1 MIYYVED
8 DDNIRELV
16 VYTLSQMGMP
26 ARGFVDAQSF
36 YEACEKEMPE
46 LILLDIML
54 PKEDGISILRRLR
67 SDGRTQEV
75 PVIMVTA
82 KGTEY
87 DKVKGLDLG
96 ADDYIAKPFGM
107 SELVARV
114 RARLRRV
121 APKKD
126 PNLFIAGKLKLDNLA
141 HTVEVDG
148 AEVALTLKEYELL
161 RFMMENQ
168 GVAFSREQL
177 LDHIWDYG
185 YAGGTRTVDVHIQT
199 LRAKLGVCG
208 ELVETV
214 RGIGYRFGGRLT

>member
-8 DDNIRELV
+8 DSNIRELV
-16 VYTLSQMGMP
+16 VYTLTQMGLP
-26 ARGFVDAQSF
+26 ARGFVDSESF
-36 YEACEKEMPE
+36 YTAVSLELPE
-46 LILLDIML
+46 LVLLDIML
-54 PKEDGISILRRLR
+54 PNEDGLSILRRLR
-67 SDGRTQEV
+67 ADHRTAEI

-87 DKVKGLDLG
+87 DKVQGLDMG

-114 RARLRRV
+114 RARLRRS
-121 APKKD
+121 AARQD
-126 PNLFIAGKLKLDNLA
+126 PNLYIVGKLRLDKLA
-141 HTVEVDG
+141 HSVTVDG
-148 AEVALTLKEYELL
+148 AEVQLTLKEYELL
-161 RFMMENQ
+161 RFLLENQ

-199 LRAKLGVCG
+199 LRAKLGECG
-208 ELVETV
+208 GMIETV
-214 RGIGYRFGGRLT
+214 RGIGYRFGGR

>member
-8 DDNIRELV
+8 DSNIRELV
-16 VYTLSQMGMP
+16 VYTLTQMGLP
-26 ARGFVDAQSF
+26 ARGFVDSESF
-36 YEACEKEMPE
+36 YTAVSLELPE
-46 LILLDIML
+46 LVLLDIML
-54 PKEDGISILRRLR
+54 PNEDGLSILRCLR
-67 SDGRTQEV
+67 ADHRTAEI

-87 DKVKGLDLG
+87 DKVQGLDMG

-114 RARLRRV
+114 RARLRRS
-121 APKKD
+121 AARRD
-126 PNLFIAGKLKLDNLA
+126 PNLYIVGKLRLDKLA
-141 HTVEVDG
+141 HSVTVDG
-148 AEVALTLKEYELL
+148 AEVQLTLKEYELL
-161 RFMMENQ
+161 RFLLENQ

-199 LRAKLGVCG
+199 LRAKLGECG
-208 ELVETV
+208 GMIETV
-214 RGIGYRFGGRLT
+214 RGIGYRFGGR